1 MPRERL
7 SMRKIKEVLRLKQTG
22 LSNRAIARVCAIG
35 KETVREY
42 LCQRAWNNNPLWATK
57 NNPLLQERGYQHA
70 SRTCIVPS
78 GDVVGRRTNGQG

>member
-1 MPRERL
+1 MLQHSFFPAAA
-7 SMRKIKEVLRLKQTG
+7 G
-22 LSNRAIARVCAIG
+22 LSSRFKQALRRLGVFF
-35 KETVREY
+35 
-42 LCQRAWNNNPLWATK
+42 CQRAWNNNPLWATK